1 MRDYEKMVDEILTNR
16 YIKIIEE
23 NKMQFFRYKESCK
36 ESALREME
44 KKNVKDL
51 ENGDNT

>member
-1 MRDYEKMVDEILTNR
+1 MQKYEMMVEEILTNK
-16 YIKIIEE
+16 YIKIVEE
-23 NKMQFFRYKESCK
+23 NKMQFFRYKESCR